1 MDEKEVLHGYVID
14 SHIWVGHK
22 RICFGIAEDQT
33 IEFPYMMCVYESEG
47 YMYPVCD
54 KLHCFDNFPEAVHAY
69 ANKIS
74 ESAKELEDRRAAIV
88 GVDDPSCLK
97 AEDVVDISWED
108 SIKGKVVAVKERS
121 LTHGYEDVINK
132 RLIPAL
138 GEYEME
144 ELTPMILQRYIV
156 DLSQK
161 GNTKTGKGLA
171 PNSVSCII
179 LVLHSSLS
187 MAYVLGL
194 TKEIH
199 VDKIKRPKTSE
210 KPIESFTKAEQK
222 IIEQAV
228 LADKRDKMFGIILCL
243 YTGLRIGEL
252 LALEWSDID
261 FTKAELS
268 VTKSCYDGQDE
279 NGKSCRITGT
289 PKTESSKRT
298 IPIPKQIIPHLR
310 EIKKRSTSKYV
321 VGNGSKI
328 ITVRSYQRSFE
339 LLLQKQ
345 KISHHGFHALR
356 HTFATRAIECGMD
369 VKSLSEILG
378 HKNPTITLKR
388 YVHSF
393 MEHKREYM
401 NRLGKLF

>member
-1 MDEKEVLHGYVID
+1 M
-14 SHIWVGHK
+14 
-22 RICFGIAEDQT
+22 
-33 IEFPYMMCVYESEG
+33 
-47 YMYPVCD
+47 
-54 KLHCFDNFPEAVHAY
+54 
-69 ANKIS
+69 
-74 ESAKELEDRRAAIV
+74 
-88 GVDDPSCLK
+88 
-97 AEDVVDISWED
+97 
-108 SIKGKVVAVKERS
+108 
-121 LTHGYEDVINK
+121 
-132 RLIPAL
+132 
-138 GEYEME
+138 
-144 ELTPMILQRYIV
+144 
-156 DLSQK
+156 
-161 GNTKTGKGLA
+161 TGKGLA
-171 PNSVSCII
+171 PNSVNCII

-194 TKEIH
+194 SKEIH

-210 KPIESFTKAEQK
+210 KPVESFTKEEQK
-222 IIEQAV
+222 MIEQAV
-228 LADKRDKMFGIILCL
+228 LSDKRDKMFGIILCL

-261 FTKAELS
+261 FNKAELS
-268 VTKSCYDGQDE
+268 VTKTCYDGQDE

-289 PKTESSKRT
+289 PKTETSKRI
-298 IPIPKQIIPHLR
+298 IPIPKQLIPHLR

-321 VGNGSKI
+321 VGNGNKI

-393 MEHKREYM
+393 MEHKREFM
-401 NRLGKLF
+401 NRLGKLL

>member
-1 MDEKEVLHGYVID
+1 
-14 SHIWVGHK
+14 
-22 RICFGIAEDQT
+22 
-33 IEFPYMMCVYESEG
+33 
-47 YMYPVCD
+47 
-54 KLHCFDNFPEAVHAY
+54 
-69 ANKIS
+69 
-74 ESAKELEDRRAAIV
+74 
-88 GVDDPSCLK
+88 
-97 AEDVVDISWED
+97 
-108 SIKGKVVAVKERS
+108 
-121 LTHGYEDVINK
+121 
-132 RLIPAL
+132 
-138 GEYEME
+138 ME
-144 ELTPMILQRYIV
+144 ELTPIILQRYIV

-171 PNSVSCII
+171 PNSVNCII

-210 KPIESFTKAEQK
+210 KPIESFSADEQRR
-222 IIEQAV
+222 IERAV
-228 LADKRDKMFGIILCL
+228 LSDKRDKMFGVILCL

-261 FTKAELS
+261 FNKAELS
-268 VTKSCYDGQDE
+268 ATKTCYDGQDE

-289 PKTESSKRT
+289 PKTESSKRI
-298 IPIPKQIIPHLR
+298 IPIPKQLIPYLK
-310 EIKKRSTSKYV
+310 ELKKRSISKYV
-321 VGNGSKI
+321 VGNGNKI
-328 ITVRSYQRSFE
+328 TTVRSYQRSFE
-339 LLLQKQ
+339 LLLKKQ
-345 KISHHGFHALR
+345 NIPHHGFHALR

-393 MEHKREYM
+393 MEHKREFM

>member
-1 MDEKEVLHGYVID
+1 M
-14 SHIWVGHK
+14 
-22 RICFGIAEDQT
+22 CGI
-33 IEFPYMMCVYESEG
+33 I
-47 YMYPVCD
+47 
-54 KLHCFDNFPEAVHAY
+54 
-69 ANKIS
+69 
-74 ESAKELEDRRAAIV
+74 
-88 GVDDPSCLK
+88 
-97 AEDVVDISWED
+97 
-108 SIKGKVVAVKERS
+108 
-121 LTHGYEDVINK
+121 
-132 RLIPAL
+132 IP
-138 GEYEME
+138 
-144 ELTPMILQRYIV
+144 
-156 DLSQK
+156 
-161 GNTKTGKGLA
+161 KT
-171 PNSVSCII
+171 II
-179 LVLHSSLS
+179 LSV
-187 MAYVLGL
+187 
-194 TKEIH
+194 
-199 VDKIKRPKTSE
+199 
-210 KPIESFTKAEQK
+210 
-222 IIEQAV
+222 
-228 LADKRDKMFGIILCL
+228 KRDKMFGIVLCL

-261 FTKAELS
+261 FTKGELTVS
-268 VTKSCYDGQDE
+268 KTCYDGQDE

-339 LLLQKQ
+339 LLLKKQ

-401 NRLGKLF
+401 NRLGKLL

>member
-1 MDEKEVLHGYVID
+1 MKYKEWLHNWLELYEKESVKQRTY
-14 SHIWVGHK
+14 K
-22 RICFGIAEDQT
+22 Q
-33 IEFPYMMCVYESEG
+33 Y
-47 YMYPVCD
+47 
-54 KLHCFDNFPEAVHAY
+54 K
-69 ANKIS
+69 
-74 ESAKELEDRRAAIV
+74 
-88 GVDDPSCLK
+88 
-97 AEDVVDISWED
+97 DI
-108 SIKGKVVAVKERS
+108 IK
-121 LTHGYEDVINK
+121 N
-132 RLIPAL
+132 RLIPSL

-144 ELTPMILQRYIV
+144 ELTPIALQRYIV
-156 DLSQK
+156 ELSQK

-171 PNSVSCII
+171 PNSVNSII

-187 MAYVLGL
+187 MAYILGL

-199 VDKIKRPKTSE
+199 IDKIKRPKTSE
-210 KPIESFTKAEQK
+210 KSVESFTKEEQK
-222 IIEQAV
+222 LIEQAV
-228 LADKRDKMFGIILCL
+228 LSDKRDKMFGMILCL

-261 FTKAELS
+261 FAKCELTVS
-268 VTKSCYDGQDE
+268 KTCYDGTDE
-279 NGKSCRITGT
+279 NGRSCRLTGT
-289 PKTESSKRT
+289 PKTESSKRI

-310 EIKKRSTSKYV
+310 EIKKRSKSKYV
-321 VGNGSKI
+321 VGNGGKV

-339 LLLQKQ
+339 LLLKKQ

-356 HTFATRAIECGMD
+356 HTFATRTIECGMD

-401 NRLGKLF
+401 NRLGKLL

>member
-1 MDEKEVLHGYVID
+1 MKYKEWLHDWLELYEKE
-14 SHIWVGHK
+14 S
-22 RICFGIAEDQT
+22 
-33 IEFPYMMCVYESEG
+33 
-47 YMYPVCD
+47 
-54 KLHCFDNFPEAVHAY
+54 
-69 ANKIS
+69 
-74 ESAKELEDRRAAIV
+74 
-88 GVDDPSCLK
+88 
-97 AEDVVDISWED
+97 
-108 SIKGKVVAVKERS
+108 VKPR
-121 LTHGYEDVINK
+121 TYKQYEDVIEK
-132 RLIPAL
+132 RLIPVL
-138 GEYEME
+138 GDYEME
-144 ELTPMILQRYIV
+144 ELTPIILQRYIV
-156 DLSQK
+156 ELSQK

-171 PNSVSCII
+171 PNSVNCII
-179 LVLHSSLS
+179 LVLHASLA

-210 KPIESFTKAEQK
+210 KAIDSFTKEEQK
-222 IIEQAV
+222 TIERAV
-228 LADKRDKMFGIILCL
+228 LADKRDKMFGVVLCL

-252 LALEWSDID
+252 LALEWGDID
-261 FTKAELS
+261 FSKSELS
-268 VTKSCYDGQDE
+268 VTKSCYDGQDK

-298 IPIPKQIIPHLR
+298 IPIPKQIMPHLR

-345 KISHHGFHALR
+345 KIPHHGFHSLR

-393 MEHKREYM
+393 MEHKREFM
-401 NRLGKLF
+401 NRLGKLL

>member
-1 MDEKEVLHGYVID
+1 MKYREWLHDWLELYEKESVKPRTYKQYTDVID
-14 SHIWVGHK
+14 
-22 RICFGIAEDQT
+22 D
-33 IEFPYMMCVYESEG
+33 
-47 YMYPVCD
+47 
-54 KLHCFDNFPEAVHAY
+54 
-69 ANKIS
+69 
-74 ESAKELEDRRAAIV
+74 
-88 GVDDPSCLK
+88 
-97 AEDVVDISWED
+97 
-108 SIKGKVVAVKERS
+108 
-121 LTHGYEDVINK
+121 

-144 ELTPMILQRYIV
+144 ELTPLVLQRYIV
-156 DLSQK
+156 ELSQS
-161 GNTKTGKGLA
+161 GNKRTGRGLA
-171 PNSVSCII
+171 PNSVNSII

-187 MAYVLGL
+187 MAYILGL
-194 TKEIH
+194 TKELHI
-199 VDKIKRPKTSE
+199 DKIKRPKTSE
-210 KPIESFTKAEQK
+210 KAVESFTKEEQK
-222 IIEQAV
+222 RIEQAV

-261 FTKAELS
+261 FSKAELS
-268 VTKSCYDGQDE
+268 VTKTCYDGQDE
-279 NGKSCRITGT
+279 SGKSCRITGA

-298 IPIPKQIIPHLR
+298 IPLPKQLIPHLR
-310 EIKKRSTSKYV
+310 EIKKRSASKYV
-321 VGNGSKI
+321 VGNGSKV

-339 LLLQKQ
+339 LLLKKQ
-345 KISHHGFHALR
+345 HIPHHGFHALR

-401 NRLGKLF
+401 NRLGKML